1 MKKKIISLLLCLA
14 MISVSAPVIAE
25 NTVVAK
31 VGNTEYTNY
40 EQAWEYVQANGGT
53 IDVLSDWVMD
63 KNLTV
68 PEGKKITVNMNGH
81 NIRRNFAPGTAAGSG
96 QIFLVCDNAEL
107 IVNGGTETTE
117 HKGTISPE
125 GLWIND
131 ETGTNSLYGG
141 LISGGANGDG
151 GGGIHIQENAKVTLN
166 DVTVAGNR
174 SQDDKGAGGVR
185 LQYDNSRLVL
195 NNSRICYNLADA
207 GDGGGIYVNGDAAV
221 VSITNNSSV
230 DNNATT
236 DSESDGG
243 GIYIY
248 DGSVVV
254 DGTSQISYN
263 KSTQRGGGIFL
274 YDGSLTLEDG
284 SILTGNVTKMEGGAL
299 YIDDWYDNTAKIS
312 ADFIGNRAEEEEG
325 GAIYINDEADILVEN
340 AKFVRN
346 SAKTKGGAIY
356 VDTDDCFSLAGKCEI
371 YENMPNNLYLTNKKN
386 LASAKMSEGSRVGIF
401 TEWDATADNNPVETT
416 YNDVAHFV
424 SDKNN
429 QKVAG
434 EEGKLYYVD
443 APDDG
448 DTTVPDKY
456 IVNGVEYELKNGTFT
471 YNSDLGGNLE
481 AKYFYT
487 DGYFAE
493 SPTVYNEHMATT
505 SVNLTMA
512 SSASELGEREYTQE
526 IASENLT
533 KFMRDL
539 GYSEMQINYTKPA
552 YYGDNASPLSTI
564 GYVISSKKVNLN
576 DSEHTIVSMTV
587 RSAEYADEWASN
599 VTLGDGTG
607 EAEGFSDA
615 ATQVFEAIQNY
626 LDDKNI
632 DTNTVKFWI
641 TGYSRGGA
649 TANIVSK
656 RLTDIY
662 GGEKVYGYTF
672 EAPRGGVKTEIKLGE
687 SYLNIHNIINK
698 ADLVTYVGP
707 VEMGFVRYGHD
718 VYVPGYSV
726 GTPQYEEQKEK
737 MLSQLARLD
746 REFEFDDYFR
756 QATVEYF
763 WGTVGYYDSFIVE
776 RSSPD
781 FKTAE
786 EWIPFFLE
794 QFQMR
799 SLTDEVNNSEY
810 NRLSPTWK
818 GFRHYYSDHKWYM
831 KSTDEGIKEIVS
843 VGVEPE
849 AYEKALT
856 FEQSLANVMQLYY
869 SLPSDR
875 KNEFMNCFDVDAI
888 KSKIDMLH
896 MWTFVIDEWDDLSYT
911 DRNKEIK
918 DLWNAI
924 GIEGVS
930 NSVLTNDEKEVL
942 RTALPVILDVLLDL
956 VSEDY
961 DHNDQDCIGT
971 LAHNISN
978 IFLSHYFAVTC
989 SWLRSYDSFYEADCA
1004 VVPEAPEINLESGIY
1019 KSGTVIKIN
1028 QKSNTTYSY
1037 TLNGELNFYNS
1048 EAGIV
1053 LSVDEENSVKQY
1065 TLKVIAVKDGVQ
1077 SEVSTFTF
1085 IVSDEPVVTFEKDL
1099 FKIDNLDEEAVFV
1112 VAGYCGN
1119 KLNDVKMIPL
1129 SQNSKITLEETNLNT
1144 SGCDYIKAFLWK
1156 DLQALSPLCKNIE
1169 IRINE
1174 GE

>member
-14 MISVSAPVIAE
+14 MLSVSVPAMAE
-25 NTVVAK
+25 NNCVAK
-31 VGNTEYTNY
+31 IGSIEYTSF
-40 EQAWEYVQANGGT
+40 EEAWKYVQANGGT
-53 IDVLSDWVMD
+53 IDVLSDWVLD
-63 KNLTV
+63 RNLTV
-68 PEGKKITVNMNGH
+68 PEDMKITVNMNGH
-81 NIRRNFAPGTAAGSG
+81 NIRRNFAPGTDAGSG

-174 SQDDKGAGGVR
+174 SSHDEGAGGIR
-185 LQYDNSRLVL
+185 LQYDDSELVL
-195 NNSRICYNLADA
+195 NNSRICYNLADM
-207 GDGGGIYVNGDAAV
+207 GGGGGIRIEGENAKVL
-221 VSITNNSSV
+221 ITNNSSV
-230 DNNATT
+230 DNNKTT
-236 DSESDGG
+236 RSNSDGG
-243 GIYIY
+243 GIQINEG
-248 DGSVVV
+248 GSVTV
-254 DGTSQISYN
+254 DSTSQVSYN
-263 KSTQRGGGIFL
+263 KSARRGGGIYL
-274 YDGSLTLEDG
+274 YEGNLTLEDG
-284 SILTGNVTKMEGGAL
+284 STLIGNVAKMEGGAL
-299 YIDDWYDNTAKIS
+299 YIDEYADAEIS
-312 ADFIGNRAEEEEG
+312 ADFIGNSVEDEEG
-325 GAIYINDEADILVEN
+325 GAIYVNDEEGILVEN
-340 AKFVRN
+340 ATFIRN

-356 VDTDDCFSLAGKCEI
+356 VDSDDCFSLAGKCEI
-371 YENMPNNLYLTNKKN
+371 YDNSPNNLYLTNKKN

-401 TEWDATADNNPVETT
+401 TDWDATETSPVETT
-416 YNDVAHFV
+416 YNDIAHFV

-429 QKVAG
+429 LKVAG
-434 EEGKLYYVD
+434 EDGKLYYVD

-505 SVNLTMA
+505 SVNLTLA

-763 WGTVGYYDSFIVE
+763 LGTVGYYDSFIVE

-799 SLTDEVNNSEY
+799 SLTDEVKNSEY

-888 KSKIDMLH
+888 KSKIDMQH

-1028 QKSNTTYSY
+1028 KKNNTEYVCSINGDPYLY
-1037 TLNGELNFYNS
+1037 TD
-1048 EAGIV
+1048 GIM
-1053 LSVDEENSVKQY
+1053 LSVDEENTVKQY
-1065 TLKVIAVKDGVQ
+1065 TIKIVAVKDGIS
-1077 SEVSTFTF
+1077 SEVSTFSF
-1085 IVSDEPVVTFEKDL
+1085 IVTDSPVVTFEKDL

-1119 KLNDVKMIPL
+1119 KLNDVKIIPL
-1129 SQNSKITLEETNLNT
+1129 SQDSKITLEETNLNT

-1156 DLQALSPLCKNIE
+1156 DFQALRPLCKNIE

>member
-40 EQAWEYVQANGGT
+40 EHAWKEVQTNGGT
-53 IDVLSDWVMD
+53 IDVLSDWVLSE
-63 KNLTV
+63 NLTI
-68 PEGKKITVNMNGH
+68 PEAKTIIVNMNGH
-81 NIRRNFAPGTAAGSG
+81 HIRRNFTAGTSEESG

-107 IVNGGTETTE
+107 IVNGGTKTTE
-117 HKGTISPE
+117 HKGSLSPD

-131 ETGTNSLYGG
+131 ENGTHSLYGG
-141 LISGGANGDG
+141 LISGGSNGDG
-151 GGGIHIQENAKVTLN
+151 GGGIHIQKNSKVTLN
-166 DVTVAGNR
+166 DVTVAGNQ
-174 SQDDKGAGGVR
+174 SWDSKGAGGIR
-185 LQYDNSRLVL
+185 LQYDDSELVL
-195 NNSRICYNLADA
+195 NNSRICYNLADM
-207 GDGGGIYVNGDAAV
+207 GGGGGIRIEGENAKVL
-221 VSITNNSSV
+221 ITNNSSV
-230 DNNATT
+230 DNNKTT
-236 DSESDGG
+236 RSNSDGG
-243 GIYIY
+243 GIQINEG
-248 DGSVVV
+248 GSVTV
-254 DGTSQISYN
+254 DSTSQVSYN
-263 KSTQRGGGIFL
+263 KSARRGGGIYL
-274 YDGSLTLEDG
+274 YEGNLTLEDG
-284 SILTGNVTKMEGGAL
+284 STLIGNVAKMEGGAL
-299 YIDDWYDNTAKIS
+299 YIDEYAATVKIS
-312 ADFIGNRAEEEEG
+312 SDFIGNCVEDEEG
-325 GAIYINDEADILVEN
+325 GAIYVNDESDILVEN

-371 YENMPNNLYLTNKKN
+371 YQNLPNNLYLTDEEN
-386 LASAKMSEGSRVGIF
+386 LTSAKMSEGSRVGIF
-401 TEWDATADNNPVETT
+401 TDWDATETSPVETT
-416 YNDVAHFV
+416 YNDIAHFV

-429 QKVAG
+429 LKVAG
-434 EEGKLYYVD
+434 EDGKLYYVD

-505 SVNLTMA
+505 SVNLTLA

-539 GYSEMQINYTKPA
+539 GYSEMKINYTKPA

-564 GYVISSKKVNLN
+564 GYIISNKKVNLN
-576 DSEHTIVSMTV
+576 GSKHTIVSMTV

-615 ATQVFEAIQNY
+615 ATQVFEAIKKY
-626 LDDKNI
+626 LVDKNI
-632 DTNTVKFWI
+632 DTDTVKFWI

-672 EAPRGGVKTEIKLGE
+672 EAPRGGVKSEIKLGE

-707 VEMGFVRYGHD
+707 ADMGFVRYGHD

-746 REFEFDDYFR
+746 PAFEFDDYFCE
-756 QATVEYF
+756 ASIEYF
-763 WGTVGYYDSFIVE
+763 GSTIGIYDALIVE
-776 RSSPD
+776 NYLTD
-781 FKTAE
+781 FKKAE
-786 EWIPFFLE
+786 DWIPFFLG

-799 SLTDEVNNSEY
+799 SLTDEVENSEY

-818 GFRHYYSDHKWYM
+818 GFRHYYSDYKWYM
-831 KSTDEGIKEIVS
+831 QSTDDGIKKIVS
-843 VGVEPE
+843 VGTKPDK
-849 AYEKALT
+849 YDYALT
-856 FEQSLANVMQLYY
+856 FEQAIANVMQLYY
-869 SLPSDR
+869 SLPGNR
-875 KNEFMNCFDVDAI
+875 KNALMDCFDPDEI
-888 KSKIDMLH
+888 MKNIDTTHL
-896 MWTFVIDEWDDLSYT
+896 WTFIVDEWDDLSYT

-930 NSVLTNDEKEVL
+930 DSVLSNDEKEVL
-942 RTALPVILDVLLDL
+942 RTALPVILDVLLDF
-956 VSEDY
+956 VAEDY
-961 DHNDQDCIGT
+961 DHNDQDCLGT

-1065 TLKVIAVKDGVQ
+1065 TLKIIAVKDGVQ

-1129 SQNSKITLEETNLNT
+1129 SQDSKITLEETALNT
-1144 SGCDYIKAFLWK
+1144 SESEYVKAFLWK
-1156 DLQALSPLCKNIE
+1156 DLQTLRPLCENIE